1 MTATVMI
8 LVFLVLMTLGTPIGF
23 SMGLAAVVAIAAFES
38 APLILLPQLFYT
50 SIDNFS
56 LLAIPLF
63 VFAGALMGLSGITEQ
78 LVALARSLVGHLR
91 GGLAQ
96 ANVLTNTFMSAI
108 SGSAAAD
115 VAAVGSIM
123 IPAMTRAGYDKPF
136 AVAVTSSAAM
146 LAPIIPPSIIAV
158 IYSSVTG
165 VSVGKLFIAGVI
177 PGIICAMAI
186 MLLTWYYALR
196 AGTPRD
202 TKATFAQ
209 RGRAIVV
216 AGPALLMPV
225 LVLGGILGGIF
236 TATEAGALACV
247 YALIY
252 CLFRM
257 RTGASAF
264 YEAVMESA
272 ITTGTALVVLAG
284 AALFSWVLVRTGS
297 SAAMMNMIMGVSNN
311 PHVVMA
317 LVLGM
322 LFFVGIVMEPI
333 PALVLTGPLLV
344 TAANAM
350 NFDPLSFGIAVIM
363 MLIVGSVTPPVGVLA
378 MIACRIAKIPYS
390 STFRVIIP
398 FTLVWLAVIALIAYV
413 PSIANFLPSLLTE

>member
-1 MTATVMI
+1 MTAAVMTLI
-8 LVFLVLMTLGTPIGF
+8 FFVLMTLGMPIGF
-23 SMGLAAVVAIAAFES
+23 AMGLAAVVAIAAFES
-38 APLILLPQLFYT
+38 APLVLIPQLFYT
-50 SIDNFS
+50 SMDNFS

-63 VFAGALMGLSGITEQ
+63 VFAGALMGLGGITEQ
-78 LVALARSLVGHLR
+78 LVTLARALVGHLR

-96 ANVLTNTFMSAI
+96 ANVLTSTFMSAI

-115 VAAVGSIM
+115 VAAVGSVM
-123 IPAMTRAGYDKPF
+123 IPAMDRAGYDKPF

-177 PGIICAMAI
+177 PGVLCALAI
-186 MLLTWYYALR
+186 MALNWYYAIR
-196 AGTPRD
+196 SDTPRD
-202 TKATFAQ
+202 KKATWGA
-209 RGRAIVV
+209 RGRALMV
-216 AGPALLMPV
+216 AIPALLMPV
-225 LVLGGILGGIF
+225 LVLGGIMGGIF
-236 TATEAGALACV
+236 TATEAGAMACV
-247 YALIY
+247 YALAY
-252 CLFRM
+252 CLLR
-257 RTGASAF
+257 RLTNGRVY

-272 ITTGTALVVLAG
+272 LTTGTALVVLAG
-284 AALFSWVLVRTGS
+284 AALFSWVLVRTGM
-297 SAAMMNMIMGVSNN
+297 SAAMMDLILGVSSN
-311 PHVVMA
+311 PGVVMA

-322 LFFVGIVMEPI
+322 LFLVGIVMEPV

-344 TAANAM
+344 TAANTM

-390 STFRVIIP
+390 STFLVIIP
-398 FTLVWLAVIALIAYV
+398 FTLVWLVVIGLVAYV
-413 PSIANFLPSLLTE
+413 PFISNWLPSLIID

>member
-1 MTATVMI
+1 MTAAVM
-8 LVFLVLMTLGTPIGF
+8 LVVFIVLMTLGSPVGF
-23 SMGLAAVVAIAAFES
+23 SMGLAAVVAITAFEDV
-38 APLILLPQLFYT
+38 PLVLLPQLFYT

-63 VFAGALMGLSGITEQ
+63 VFAGALMGLSGITNQ
-78 LVALARSLVGHLR
+78 LVTLARSLVGHLR

-96 ANVLTNTFMSAI
+96 ANVLTNTFMAAI

-123 IPAMTRAGYDKPF
+123 IPAMVRGGYDKPF

-165 VSVGKLFIAGVI
+165 VSVGKLFLAGVI
-177 PGIICAMAI
+177 PGILCALAI
-186 MLLTWYYALR
+186 MVLTWYYALR

-202 TKATFAQ
+202 VRSTWAT
-209 RGRAIVV
+209 RGRALLT
-216 AGPALLMPV
+216 AAPALVMPGII
-225 LVLGGILGGIF
+225 LGGILGGIF
-236 TATEAGALACV
+236 TATEAGAVACV
-247 YALIY
+247 YALGYCIY
-252 CLFRM
+252 RRC
-257 RTGASAF
+257 ASVHAF

-272 ITTGTALVVLAG
+272 LTTGTALIVLAG
-284 AALFSWVLVRTGS
+284 AALFSWVLVRTGMS
-297 SAAMMNMIMGVSNN
+297 ETMMQMILGVSSN
-311 PHVVMA
+311 PAVVMA

-322 LFFVGIVMEPI
+322 LFLVGIPMEPV
-333 PALVLTGPLLV
+333 PALVLTGPLLI
-344 TAANAM
+344 TAAKTM

-378 MIACRIAKIPYS
+378 MIACRIAKIPYA
-390 STFRVIIP
+390 STFRVILP
-398 FTLVWLAVIALIAYV
+398 FTLVWLAVIALVAYV
-413 PSIANFLPSLLTE
+413 PAIANLLPSLISE